1 MGDVTTDQ
9 LQNII
14 NKTEPTITKKISWG
28 DDQEKIFEI
37 CKKYYELCLA
47 CAKDSDLYDS
57 FTNPKNT
64 IAFLTDG
71 KLHGESK
78 YVFYFDGEEK
88 IPFEGVGMIL
98 PKQGLEIVLDHHTAW
113 PTLLITPKDKIAD
126 DDKQKIISIKESPMV
141 VEKVVLS
148 DRGESQTVAKVNK
161 DAPTAT
167 MNLGID
173 DLDNYNQTLVM
184 PNYIPN
190 TDMLL
195 TIKANENAEAEIIMT
210 CC

>member
-1 MGDVTTDQ
+1 MENSKTDQ
-9 LQNII
+9 LQSII
-14 NKTEPTITKKISWG
+14 NKAEPAVSKKIAWG

-37 CKKYYELCLA
+37 CRKYYELCLA
-47 CAKDSDLYDS
+47 CAKDSDLYDA
-57 FTNPKNT
+57 FTNPKKT

-71 KLHGESK
+71 KLHDQSK
-78 YVFYFDGEEK
+78 YVFYFDDEEK
-88 IPFEGVGMIL
+88 IPFEGVGMTL

-113 PTLLITPKDKIAD
+113 PTLLVTPKEKIAD
-126 DDKQKIISIKESPMV
+126 NDHQKIITVKESPMV

-161 DAPTAT
+161 DKPTAS

-195 TIKANENAEAEIIMT
+195 TIKANEKADAEIIMT